1 MNLVC
6 LVKCI
11 PDVGEITIDPV
22 RHVLVR
28 ENLDLVINPEDAMAV
43 ACALSVKRR
52 FQNIRITVVSM
63 GPPNAKPLV
72 EDLLRLGVDHAV
84 FLCDQAFGGSD
95 TFATSTVLAKAL
107 QSISFDWIL
116 TGTHTLDGD
125 TAHVPAQIAHAL
137 ALNHLSHITAVDFSQ
152 ADQHTFVVDCED
164 DHTITRIAIDA
175 PSILSF
181 SKEAPFKLPYVAY
194 DDLNLDVS
202 DRLDIKTHL
211 DLGLSK
217 AEIGFEGSKTKVI
230 NTFVPVRAPKAK
242 IVVQLTDDGID
253 TVIDTLTSWGYLA

>member
-28 ENLDLVINPEDAMAV
+28 ENTDLVINPEDAIAV
-43 ACALSVKRR
+43 AVALSVKRR
-52 FQNIRITVVSM
+52 FQNTRITVVSM
-63 GPPNAKPLV
+63 GPPNVKPLV

-84 FLCDQAFGGSD
+84 FLCDPAFGGSD
-95 TFATSTVLAKAL
+95 TYATSTVLAKAL
-107 QSISFDWIL
+107 QSIPFDWIL
-116 TGTHTLDGD
+116 SGTHTLDGD
-125 TAHVPAQIAHAL
+125 TAHVPAQIAQAL
-137 ALNHLSHITAVDFSQ
+137 SLHHLAHLTAVDLSL
-152 ADQHTFVVDCED
+152 ADQHTFIVDMDD

-175 PSILSF
+175 PAILSF
-181 SKEAPFKLPYVAY
+181 SKEAPFKLPYVSY
-194 DDLNLDVS
+194 DDLDLDVS
-202 DRLDIKTHL
+202 DRISVKTHH

-217 AEIGFEGSKTKVI
+217 TSIGFDGSKTKVI

-242 IVVQLTDDGID
+242 IVVQLNDDGID
-253 TVIDTLTSWGYLA
+253 TVIDTLTAWGYLE

>member
-1 MNLVC
+1 MNLIC

-28 ENLDLVINPEDAMAV
+28 ENMDLVINPEDAIAV
-43 ACALSVKRR
+43 AMALSVKRR
-52 FQNIRITVVSM
+52 FQNTRITVVSM

-107 QSISFDWIL
+107 QAIPYEWIL
-116 TGTHTLDGD
+116 SGTHTLDGD

-137 ALNHLSHITAVDFSQ
+137 SLNHLAHVTAVDLSL
-152 ADQHTFVVDCED
+152 ADQNTFVVDVD
-164 DHTITRIAIDA
+164 DETTLTRIAIDA
-175 PSILSF
+175 PGILSF

-194 DDLNLDVS
+194 DDLDLDVS
-202 DRLDIKTHL
+202 DRLVIKTHL

-217 AEIGFEGSKTKVI
+217 SEIGFDGSKTKVI
-230 NTFVPVRAPKAK
+230 NTFVPIPAPKAK
-242 IVVQLTDDGID
+242 IVVQLTDEGLD
-253 TVIDTLTSWGYLA
+253 TVINTLSDWGYLT

>member
-28 ENLDLVINPEDAMAV
+28 ENLDLVINPEDAQAV
-43 ACALSVKRR
+43 AIALSVKRR
-52 FQNIRITVVSM
+52 FQNTRITVVSM

-84 FLCDQAFGGSD
+84 FLCDPSFGGSD
-95 TFATSTVLAKAL
+95 TYATSTILAKAL
-107 QSISFDWIL
+107 QSIPFDWIL
-116 TGTHTLDGD
+116 SGTHTLDGD
-125 TAHVPAQIAHAL
+125 TAHVPAQIAQAL
-137 ALNHLSHITAVDFSQ
+137 SLNHLSHLTAVDLSM
-152 ADQHTFVVDCED
+152 AEQHTLIVDSED

-175 PSILSF
+175 PGILSF

-194 DDLNLDVS
+194 DDLDKDVS
-202 DRLDIKTHL
+202 DRLSVKTHQ
-211 DLGLSK
+211 DLGLK
-217 AEIGFEGSKTKVI
+217 RTQIGFEGSKTKVI
-230 NTFVPVRAPKAK
+230 NTFVPTRPSKAK
-242 IVVQLTDDGID
+242 IVVQLNDEGLD
-253 TVIDTLTSWGYLA
+253 TVIDTFKTWGYLP

>member
-1 MNLVC
+1 LF
-6 LVKCI
+6 KCI

-28 ENLDLVINPEDAMAV
+28 ENMDLVINPEDAIAV
-43 ACALSVKRR
+43 AMALSVKRR
-52 FQNIRITVVSM
+52 FQNTRITVVSM

-107 QSISFDWIL
+107 QAIPYEWIL
-116 TGTHTLDGD
+116 SGTHTLDGD

-137 ALNHLSHITAVDFSQ
+137 SLNHLAHVTAVDLSL
-152 ADQHTFVVDCED
+152 ADQNTFVVDVD
-164 DHTITRIAIDA
+164 DETTLTRIAIDA
-175 PSILSF
+175 PGILSF

-194 DDLNLDVS
+194 DDLDLDVS
-202 DRLDIKTHL
+202 DRLVIKTHL

-217 AEIGFEGSKTKVI
+217 SEIGFDGSKTKVI
-230 NTFVPVRAPKAK
+230 NTFVPIPAPKAK
-242 IVVQLTDDGID
+242 IVVQLTDEGLD
-253 TVIDTLTSWGYLA
+253 TVINTLSDWGYLT

>member
-1 MNLVC
+1 MNLIC

-28 ENLDLVINPEDAMAV
+28 ENMDLVINPEDAIAV
-43 ACALSVKRR
+43 ALALSIKRR
-52 FQNIRITVVSM
+52 FQNTRITVVSM

-95 TFATSTVLAKAL
+95 TYATSTVLAKAL
-107 QSISFDWIL
+107 QAIPFDWIL
-116 TGTHTLDGD
+116 SGTHTLDGD

-137 ALNHLSHITAVDFSQ
+137 SLNHLAYVTAVDYSQ
-152 ADQHTFVVDCED
+152 AHQNTFVVDVD
-164 DHTITRIAIDA
+164 DETTLTRIAIDA
-175 PSILSF
+175 PGILSL
-181 SKEAPFKLPYVAY
+181 SKEAPYKLPYVAY
-194 DDLNLDVS
+194 DDLDMDVS
-202 DRLDIKTHL
+202 DRCEIKTHR

-217 AEIGFEGSKTKVI
+217 DQIGFEGSKTKVI
-230 NTFVPVRAPKAK
+230 NTFVPTPAPKAK
-242 IVVQLTDDGID
+242 IVVPLTDEGLD
-253 TVIDTLTSWGYLA
+253 TVINTLTDWGYLT